1 MIDAAADVRIAP
13 TNGDFATSDTSRPF
27 LKWNHVARHASRPAL
42 KPLEEFTMPMIDA
55 YIPEGALA
63 PQAEAQL
70 MRELTDILIRHEDLD
85 PDDPRVRD
93 AAWIFVHRPTAVYRA
108 GAPAAAP
115 IFRIVASV
123 PEGQYTD
130 AARASLVK
138 EVTAAIARAE
148 GTPADAIGARA
159 WIFPTEIGDGGWG
172 SRGSV
177 RRLPDIM
184 EHFGGATLRTLGE
197 QRLAAKRRADATAF
211 VEAVLL
217 ALTGRA
223 ATLTRTAD

>member
-1 MIDAAADVRIAP
+1 
-13 TNGDFATSDTSRPF
+13 
-27 LKWNHVARHASRPAL
+27 
-42 KPLEEFTMPMIDA
+42 MPMIDA

-108 GAPAAAP
+108 GALAAAP

-148 GTPADAIGARA
+148 GTPADEIGARA

-177 RRLPDIM
+177 RACRTSWSTSAERRSERSANSASQPNAARMRRL
-184 EHFGGATLRTLGE
+184 LS
-197 QRLAAKRRADATAF
+197 KRCC
-211 VEAVLL
+211 
-217 ALTGRA
+217 
-223 ATLTRTAD
+223 